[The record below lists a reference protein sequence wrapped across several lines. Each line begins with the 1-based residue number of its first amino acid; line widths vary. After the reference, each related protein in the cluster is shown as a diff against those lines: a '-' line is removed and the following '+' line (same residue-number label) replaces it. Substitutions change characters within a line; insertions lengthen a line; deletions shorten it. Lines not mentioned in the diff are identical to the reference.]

1 MKQLVLAILLAGA
14 TMPGAYV
21 PTDAERA
28 RWTMSDMK
36 SLATA
41 IEAYAIDNKAYPAAD
56 SIEALTTAIQP
67 AYMRKAH
74 AHDAWG
80 RPFLYVPSPD
90 RKSYRLVSSGADGR
104 PDRDSW
110 DKAGPLSSFDEDAVL
125 TAGTLTRPWPFL

>member
-14 TMPGAYV
+14 TTPGAYV

-36 SLATA
+36 SVATA

-56 SIEALTTAIQP
+56 SIDALIAAVQP
-67 AYMRKAH
+67 IYMRKAH

-80 RPFLYVPSPD
+80 RPFLYVPSAD
-90 RKSYRLVSSGADGR
+90 RQSYRLVSAGADGR
-104 PDRDSW
+104 ADRESW
-110 DKAGPLSSFDEDAVL
+110 DKSGPLGSFDDDAVL
-125 TAGTLTRPWPFL
+125 TAGQLTRPWPFL